1 MRGAQASGLH
11 RGPRTPCP
19 LHGPQAS
26 GLHYGP
32 RTSRPHF
39 WAFAAFFLVFLS
51 PLAFPET
58 IAITNAKIYTM
69 AGPVIEKGTVL
80 MRDGK
85 IQQVG
90 ANVQVPSEARVIDAT
105 AKSVFPG
112 FIDPNCHVGLS
123 EVSQVTAT
131 VDSSEGV
138 DPVTP
143 QMRITDAFFPE
154 SFAIGVTRSNG
165 VTAGIVSPADENVF
179 TGMSALIEFSGKRI
193 DEVILKPVTA
203 LHVTLGE
210 APKAKYGEANKTPST
225 RMGTAAL
232 IRQTLI
238 KAKEYEDKWKRHE
251 QQKSQKKS
259 KDEEKAPEQDMKL
272 DPILDVLAGKI
283 PLVVSAH
290 RVDDILTAIRIAE
303 EFGIKKNLVISHGT
317 NAYKI
322 ADILAREK
330 IPVIL
335 GPITTQP
342 ESMET
347 LGANYESAMLL
358 HKAGVL
364 IAIQS
369 NETHNARNLPYE
381 AALAVANGLPHE
393 EALKAI
399 TTNVA
404 KIFRF
409 DQIAGTIEAG
419 KRANVIIAE
428 GDPLEPR
435 TKITHVFIG
444 GEEIKEPNYHEQ
456 LWNEVK

>member
-1 MRGAQASGLH
+1 MRY
-11 RGPRTPCP
+11 
-19 LHGPQAS
+19 GPQAS

-32 RTSRPHF
+32 RTSRPLLLILN
-39 WAFAAFFLVFLS
+39 ALFLLFVS
-51 PLAFPET
+51 SLALAET
-58 IAITNAKIYTM
+58 IAITNAKIHTM
-69 AGPVIEKGTVL
+69 AGPVIEKGTIV
-80 MRDGK
+80 MRNGK
-85 IQQVG
+85 ILQVG
-90 ANVQVPSEARVIDAT
+90 ANVQVPSDARVIDA
-105 AKSVFPG
+105 AGKSVFPG
-112 FIDPNCHVGLS
+112 FIDANCHVGLS
-123 EVSQVTAT
+123 EVGLVPAT
-131 VDSSEGV
+131 VDSSEAV

-143 QMRITDAFFPE
+143 QMRVTDAFFPE
-154 SFAIGVTRSNG
+154 SFTIGVTRSNG
-165 VTAGIVSPADENVF
+165 VVSGIVSPADENVF

-203 LHVTLGE
+203 LHVTMGE

-238 KAKEYEDKWKRHE
+238 KAKEYEDKWERHE
-251 QQKSQKKS
+251 QKKSQKKS
-259 KDEEKAPEQDMKL
+259 QDEEKAPEKDMKL

-303 EFGIKKNLVISHGT
+303 EFGIKKNLVINHGT

-409 DQIAGTIEAG
+409 DQEAGTIEAG

-444 GEEIKEPNYHEQ
+444 GEEIKQPTYHEQ
-456 LWNEVK
+456 LYESIK

>member
-1 MRGAQASGLH
+1 MRGAQASGLD
-11 RGPRTPCP
+11 RR
-19 LHGPQAS
+19 
-26 GLHYGP
+26 P
-32 RTSRPHF
+32 RTSSPHLWILF
-39 WAFAAFFLVFLS
+39 AFFLLLTS
-51 PLAFPET
+51 PLAFAET

-90 ANVQVPSEARVIDAT
+90 ANVQVPSDARVIDA
-105 AKSVFPG
+105 AGKSVFPG
-112 FIDPNCHVGLS
+112 FIDANCHVGLS
-123 EVSQVTAT
+123 EIGLVPAT
-131 VDSSEGV
+131 VDSSEAV

-143 QMRITDAFFPE
+143 QMLVTDAFFPE
-154 SFAIGVTRSNG
+154 SFTIGVTRSNG
-165 VTAGIVSPADENVF
+165 VVAGIVSPADENVF
-179 TGMSALIEFSGKRI
+179 TGLSALIEFSGKRI
-193 DEVILKPVTA
+193 DEVVLKPITA
-203 LHVTLGE
+203 LHVTMGE

-238 KAKEYEDKWKRHE
+238 KAKEYEDKWKRFE
-251 QQKSQKKS
+251 QKSQKKT
-259 KDEEKAPEQDMKL
+259 KEEGTAPERDMKL
-272 DPILDVLAGKI
+272 DAVLDVLAGKI

-303 EFGIKKNLVISHGT
+303 EFGIKKNLVINHGT

-364 IAIQS
+364 IAIQT

-409 DQIAGTIEAG
+409 DQLAGTIEAG
-419 KRANVIIAE
+419 KRANVIVAE

-435 TKITHVFIG
+435 TKITHVFVG
-444 GEEIKEPNYHEQ
+444 GEEIKDPTYHEQ

>member
-1 MRGAQASGLH
+1 MNYGAHASRLHRGAQASCLH
-11 RGPRTPCP
+11 RV
-19 LHGPQAS
+19 
-26 GLHYGP
+26 P
-32 RTSRPHF
+32 RTSRPHLWILSAF
-39 WAFAAFFLVFLS
+39 ILFLFSTLAFA
-51 PLAFPET
+51 ET
-58 IAITNAKIYTM
+58 IAITNAKIYTL

-85 IQQVG
+85 IQEVG
-90 ANVQVPSEARVIDAT
+90 ANVQVPSDARVIDA
-105 AKSVFPG
+105 AGKSVFPG
-112 FIDPNCHVGLS
+112 FIDANCHIGLS
-123 EVSQVTAT
+123 EVGLVPAT

-143 QMRITDAFFPE
+143 QMRVTDAFFPE

-165 VTAGIVSPADENVF
+165 VVAGIVSPADENVF

-193 DEVILKPVTA
+193 DEVVLKPVTA
-203 LHVTLGE
+203 LHVTMGE

-238 KAKEYEDKWKRHE
+238 KAKEYEEKWKRYE
-251 QQKSQKKS
+251 QQTSPKKS
-259 KDEEKAPEQDMKL
+259 KEEVKTPERDMKL
-272 DPILDVLAGKI
+272 DAILDVLAGKI

-303 EFGIKKNLVISHGT
+303 EFEIKKNLVINHGT

-330 IPVIL
+330 IPVLL

-342 ESMET
+342 DSMET

-409 DQIAGTIEAG
+409 DQMAGTIEAG
-419 KRANVIIAE
+419 KRANVIVAE

-444 GEEIKEPNYHEQ
+444 GEQITEPTYHE
-456 LWNEVK
+456 LLYEGIK

>member
-1 MRGAQASGLH
+1 MRYGRGAQASRSHRGAQASCLH
-11 RGPRTPCP
+11 RGPRTSCP
-19 LHGPQAS
+19 HLGILIAFFVFFVS
-26 GLHYGP
+26 AL
-32 RTSRPHF
+32 
-39 WAFAAFFLVFLS
+39 AFA
-51 PLAFPET
+51 ET
-58 IAITNAKIYTM
+58 IAITNAKIHTM

-90 ANVQVPSEARVIDAT
+90 ANVQVPSDARVIDA
-105 AKSVFPG
+105 AGKSVFPG
-112 FIDPNCHVGLS
+112 FIDANCHVGLS
-123 EVSQVTAT
+123 EIGLVPAT
-131 VDSSEGV
+131 VDSSEAV

-143 QMRITDAFFPE
+143 QMRVTDAFFPE

-165 VTAGIVSPADENVF
+165 VVAGIVSPADENVF

-193 DEVILKPVTA
+193 DEVVLKPITA
-203 LHVTLGE
+203 LHVTMGE
-210 APKAKYGEANKTPST
+210 APKAKYGEANKAPST

-232 IRQTLI
+232 IRQTLV
-238 KAKEYEDKWKRHE
+238 KAKEYEDKWKRYE
-251 QQKSQKKS
+251 QKSQKKT
-259 KDEEKAPEQDMKL
+259 KEEEKAPERDMKL
-272 DPILDVLAGKI
+272 DAVLDVLAGKI

-303 EFGIKKNLVISHGT
+303 GFGIKKNLVISHGT

-409 DQIAGTIEAG
+409 EQVTGTIEAG
-419 KRANVIIAE
+419 KRANVIVAE

-435 TKITHVFIG
+435 TKITYVFIG
-444 GEEIKEPNYHEQ
+444 GEQITDPTYHEQ
-456 LWNEVK
+456 LWNEAK